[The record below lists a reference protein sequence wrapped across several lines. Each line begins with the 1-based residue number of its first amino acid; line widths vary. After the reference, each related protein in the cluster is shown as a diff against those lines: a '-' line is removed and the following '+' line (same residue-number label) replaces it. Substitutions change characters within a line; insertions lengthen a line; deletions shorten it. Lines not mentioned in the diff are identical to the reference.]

1 MLLVENWLGFSIICI
16 DAVWRY
22 AGSYYAGSY
31 YAGSYYAGSYY
42 AGVSPEFTKK
52 APTFLNE

>member
-1 MLLVENWLGFSIICI
+1 LNQEKRKPVLLVENWLGFSIICI

-31 YAGSYYAGSYY
+31 YAG
-42 AGVSPEFTKK
+42 VSPEFTKK

>member
-1 MLLVENWLGFSIICI
+1 LLVENWLGFSIICI

-31 YAGSYYAGSYY
+31 YAGSYYAG
-42 AGVSPEFTKK
+42 VSPEFTKK